1 MEFTVWAPQRQRV
14 RVVVDGAEHEMTR
27 TTCGWWGV
35 QVVGA
40 GPGSDYAFRLDEEG
54 TPLPDPRSRWQPHG
68 VHAASRVYDHS
79 AFTWTDQCWTGRAL
93 AGSVL
98 YELHIG
104 TFTPKG
110 TFDSAIERLG
120 HLVELGVDLV
130 EVMPVNAVDG
140 PRNWGYDGVG
150 WYAVTENYGGPDAFK
165 RFVDVCHARG
175 LGVVLDVVHNHLGP
189 SGAYLD
195 RFGPYFAGSN
205 IWGPT
210 LNLDG
215 PHSDEVRRY
224 VIDNALEWL
233 RHYHL
238 DGLRL
243 DAVHALRDTR
253 AIHLLEEL
261 AAQVDTLAAHLRR
274 PLSLIAESDL
284 NDPRLVTPRAAGG
297 YGLTAQW
304 DDDIHHCLHATLTG
318 ERQGYYADFGALP
331 DLARTLRGAFFHDG
345 RWSGFRQRTHG
356 RPVDTAHLPG
366 WKFVAYLQ
374 NHDQVGNRAT
384 GDRISATLSPGLLAC
399 GAALVLCSPYTPM
412 IFMGEEWGAATP
424 FQFFSFMPDEKLR
437 AAIRAGRYAEFAEH
451 GWAQTEV
458 PDPNDP
464 QTFRRS
470 QLDWSE
476 PDAEPHATLLS
487 LYRKLIALRKSRP
500 ELSDPRL
507 DALTVDVDERA
518 RTLVLHRGALR
529 VAVNLGTQPASVALD
544 GQPTEVLLA
553 SGQASTT
560 QGTLRLAGESFAVV
574 ALEAQRET
582 QRKSLRDN
590 TSKRSAPTPISE

>member
-1 MEFTVWAPQRQRV
+1 MEFTVWAPLRQRV
-14 RVVVDGAEHEMTR
+14 RVVVDGAEHELAR
-27 TTCGWWGV
+27 TTGGWWGADIS
-35 QVVGA
+35 GA
-40 GPGSDYAFRLDEEG
+40 ESAADYAFRLDEED
-54 TPLPDPRSRWQPHG
+54 TPLPDPRSRWQPNG
-68 VHAASRVYDHS
+68 VHAASRVYDHA
-79 AFTWTDQCWTGRAL
+79 AFKWTDDHWTGRAL

-104 TFTPKG
+104 TFTPIG
-110 TFDSAIERLG
+110 TFDSAIERLD
-120 HLVELGVDLV
+120 HLVELGIDLV

-150 WYAVTENYGGPDAFK
+150 WYTVTENYGGPDGFK
-165 RFVDVCHARG
+165 RFVDACHARG

-224 VIDNALEWL
+224 VIDNAVEWL

-253 AIHLLEEL
+253 ATHVLEEL
-261 AAQVDTLAAHLRR
+261 AAEVDALAAHLRR

-284 NDPRLVTPRAAGG
+284 NNSRLVTPRAAGG

-331 DLARTLRGAFFHDG
+331 ELARTLRTVFFHDG
-345 RWSGFRQRTHG
+345 RWSSFRQRSHG

-366 WKFVAYLQ
+366 WKFVSYLQ

-399 GAALVLCSPYTPM
+399 GAALVLCTPYTPM
-412 IFMGEEWGAATP
+412 IFMGEEWGATTP
-424 FQFFSFMPDEKLR
+424 FQFFSFMPDAQLQEAVR
-437 AAIRAGRYAEFAEH
+437 RGRYAEFAEH
-451 GWAQTEV
+451 GWDETDV
-458 PDPNDP
+458 PDPNDE
-464 QTFRRS
+464 QTFQRS
-470 QLDWSE
+470 KLDWSE
-476 PDAEPHATLLS
+476 PETQPHASVLRT
-487 LYRKLIALRKSRP
+487 YRKLIALRRHHP

-507 DALTVDVDERA
+507 DALTIDVDDQA

-529 VAVNLGTQPASVALD
+529 VVVNLGAQPATVALD
-544 GQPTEVLLA
+544 SAPTRVLLS
-553 SGQASTT
+553 SGQATPAKHT
-560 QGTLRLAGESFAVV
+560 VQLDGETFAVV
-574 ALEAQRET
+574 AVA
-582 QRKSLRDN
+582 S
-590 TSKRSAPTPISE
+590 

>member
-1 MEFTVWAPQRQRV
+1 MEFTVWAPLRQRV
-14 RVVVDGAEHEMTR
+14 AVVVDGAEHELAR
-27 TTCGWWGV
+27 TTGGWWGV
-35 QVVGA
+35 DIDGA
-40 GPGSDYAFRLDEEG
+40 GSGTDYAFQLDEED
-54 TPLPDPRSRWQPHG
+54 TPLPDPRSRWQPNG
-68 VHAASRVYDHS
+68 VHATSRVYDHA
-79 AFTWTDQCWTGRAL
+79 AFKWTDDHWTGRAL

-104 TFTPKG
+104 TFTPPG
-110 TFDSAIERLG
+110 TFDSAIERLD
-120 HLVELGVDLV
+120 HLVELGIDLV
-130 EVMPVNAVDG
+130 EVMPVNTVDG
-140 PRNWGYDGVG
+140 SRNWGYDGVG
-150 WYAVTENYGGPDAFK
+150 WYAVTENYGGPDGLK
-165 RFVDVCHARG
+165 RFVDACHARG
-175 LGVVLDVVHNHLGP
+175 LGVILDVVHNHLGP

-215 PHSDEVRRY
+215 PHSDQVRRY
-224 VIDNALEWL
+224 VIDNAVEWL
-233 RHYHL
+233 RDYHL

-253 AIHLLEEL
+253 ATHVLEEM
-261 AAQVDTLAAHLRR
+261 AVEVDALAAHLRR

-297 YGLTAQW
+297 VGLTAQW

-331 DLARTLRGAFFHDG
+331 DLARTLRAVFFHDG
-345 RWSGFRQRTHG
+345 RWSSFRQRTHG

-366 WKFVAYLQ
+366 WKFVSYLQ

-399 GAALVLCSPYTPM
+399 GAALVLCTPYTPM

-424 FQFFSFMPDEKLR
+424 FQFFSFMPDPQLQEAVR
-437 AAIRAGRYAEFAEH
+437 RGRYAEFAEH
-451 GWAQTEV
+451 GWNETDV
-458 PDPNDP
+458 PDPNDDE
-464 QTFRRS
+464 TFQRS
-470 QLDWSE
+470 KLDWSE
-476 PDAEPHATLLS
+476 PEKQPHANVLRM
-487 LYRKLIALRKSRP
+487 YRELIALRIRHP

-507 DALTVDVDERA
+507 DALTVDVDDQA

-529 VAVNLGTQPASVALD
+529 VVVNLSAQPATVALD
-544 GQPTEVLLA
+544 SAPTRVLLS
-553 SGQASTT
+553 SGQATTT
-560 QGTLRLAGESFAVV
+560 QHTVQLDGETFAVV
-574 ALEAQRET
+574 AVA
-582 QRKSLRDN
+582 S
-590 TSKRSAPTPISE
+590 

>member
-1 MEFTVWAPQRQRV
+1 MDFTVWAPLRQRV
-14 RVVVDGAEHEMTR
+14 RVVVNGTEHEMAKATG
-27 TTCGWWGV
+27 GWWCATV
-35 QVVGA
+35 PEVGS
-40 GPGSDYAFRLDEEG
+40 GSDYAFQLDEEG

-68 VHAASRVYDHS
+68 VHAASRIYDHS
-79 AFTWTDQCWTGRAL
+79 AFAWTDQRWTGRML

-104 TFTPKG
+104 TFTPDG
-110 TFDSAIERLG
+110 TFDSAIERLDYLAG
-120 HLVELGVDLV
+120 LGIDLI

-140 PRNWGYDGVG
+140 PRNWGYDGVD
-150 WYAVTENYGGPDAFK
+150 WYAVTENYGGPDGFK
-165 RFVDVCHARG
+165 RFVDACHARA

-233 RHYHL
+233 RDYHL

-253 AIHLLEEL
+253 ATHLLEEL
-261 AAQVDTLAAHLRR
+261 AVKVDALAGHLRR
-274 PLSLIAESDL
+274 PVSLIAESDL
-284 NDPRLVTPRAAGG
+284 NNPRLVTPRVAGG

-318 ERQGYYADFGALP
+318 ERQGYYGDFGALP

-366 WKFVAYLQ
+366 WKFVTYLQ

-412 IFMGEEWGAATP
+412 IFMGEEWGAVTP
-424 FQFFSFMPDEKLR
+424 FQFFSFMPDAELR
-437 AAIRAGRYAEFAEH
+437 EAIRRGRYAEFGEH
-451 GWAQTEV
+451 GWDETDV
-458 PDPNDP
+458 PDPNDE

-476 PDAEPHATLLS
+476 PGTEPHATLLRI
-487 LYRKLIALRKSRP
+487 YRELIALRKSRP
-500 ELSDPRL
+500 ELIDPRL
-507 DALTVDVDERA
+507 DALTVDVDEQT
-518 RTLVLHRGALR
+518 RTLVLHRGGLR
-529 VAVNLGTQPASVALD
+529 VAVNLSPQPATVALD
-544 GQPTEVLLA
+544 GQLTGVLLA
-553 SGQASTT
+553 SRKATAAQDTV
-560 QGTLRLAGESFAVV
+560 QLDGESFAVV
-574 ALEAQRET
+574 SLEVSGRAC
-582 QRKSLRDN
+582 
-590 TSKRSAPTPISE
+590 AATPAR

>member
-1 MEFTVWAPQRQRV
+1 MDFTVWAPQRQRLRIMV
-14 RVVVDGAEHEMTR
+14 NGAEHEMTK
-27 TTCGWWGV
+27 TAGGWWCV
-35 QVVGA
+35 NVGDV
-40 GPGSDYAFRLDEEG
+40 GSCSDYAFRLDEED
-54 TPLPDPRSRWQPHG
+54 TPLPDPRSRWQPNG

-79 AFTWTDQCWTGRAL
+79 AFEWTDQRWTGRAL
-93 AGSVL
+93 AGSLL

-104 TFTPKG
+104 TFTEGG
-110 TFDSAIERLG
+110 TFDSAIERLDY
-120 HLVELGVDLV
+120 LAELGVDLV

-165 RFVDVCHARG
+165 RFVDACHGRG
-175 LGVVLDVVHNHLGP
+175 LGVLLDVVHNHLGP

-233 RHYHL
+233 RDYHL

-253 AIHLLEEL
+253 AIHVLEEL
-261 AAQVDTLAAHLRR
+261 AAEVDTLAAHLRR

-284 NDPRLVTPRAAGG
+284 NDPRLVTARVAGG

-304 DDDIHHCLHATLTG
+304 DDDIHHCLHAALTG
-318 ERQGYYADFGALP
+318 ERQGYYGDFGALA

-345 RWSGFRQRTHG
+345 GWSSFRQRTHG

-366 WKFVAYLQ
+366 WKFVTYLQ

-424 FQFFSFMPDEKLR
+424 FQFFSFMPDAGVREAVR
-437 AAIRAGRYAEFAEH
+437 GGRYAEFAEH
-451 GWAQTEV
+451 GWDETDV
-458 PDPNDP
+458 PDPNDE
-464 QTFRRS
+464 QTFLRS
-470 QLDWSE
+470 RLNWSE
-476 PDAEPHATLLS
+476 PGSEPHATVLGI
-487 LYRKLIALRKSRP
+487 YRQLIALRKERP
-500 ELSDPRL
+500 ELSDPWL
-507 DALTVDVDERA
+507 HALAVDVDEDA
-518 RTLVLHRGALR
+518 RTLVLHRGGLR
-529 VAVNLGTQPASVALD
+529 VAVNLSPQGASIALN

-553 SGQASTT
+553 SGEATT
-560 QGTLRLAGESFAVV
+560 AQDTVQLAGESFAVV
-574 ALEAQRET
+574 RLEL
-582 QRKSLRDN
+582 SG
-590 TSKRSAPTPISE
+590 RSCAATPAR

>member
-1 MEFTVWAPQRQRV
+1 MLMEFRVWAPQRQRV
-14 RVVVDGAEHEMTR
+14 RVAVNGAEHEMT
-27 TTCGWWGV
+27 TTAGGWWCTDV
-35 QVVGA
+35 AGA
-40 GPGSDYAFRLDEEG
+40 AAGTDYAFLLDEEDP
-54 TPLPDPRSRWQPHG
+54 PLPDPRSRWQPNG
-68 VHAASRVYDHS
+68 VHAASRIYDHS
-79 AFTWTDQCWTGRAL
+79 AFEWTDQRWTGRAL

-104 TFTPKG
+104 TFTPDG

-120 HLVELGVDLV
+120 YLAELGIDLV
-130 EVMPVNAVDG
+130 DVMPVSAVDG

-165 RFVDVCHARG
+165 RLVDACHSRG

-195 RFGPYFAGSN
+195 RFGPYFAGST

-215 PHSDEVRRY
+215 PNSDEVRRY

-233 RHYHL
+233 RDYHL

-253 AIHLLEEL
+253 ATHVLEEL
-261 AAQVDTLAAHLRR
+261 AAEVDALAANLRR

-284 NDPRLVTPRAAGG
+284 NNPRLITPRVAGG

-304 DDDIHHCLHATLTG
+304 DDDIHHCLHAALTG
-318 ERQGYYADFGALP
+318 ERQGYYADFGGLP

-345 RWSGFRQRTHG
+345 RWSAFRQRTHG

-366 WKFVAYLQ
+366 WKFVSYLQ
-374 NHDQVGNRAT
+374 NHDQVGNRAA
-384 GDRISATLSPGLLAC
+384 GDRISASLSPGLLAC

-412 IFMGEEWGAATP
+412 IFMGEEWGAVTP
-424 FQFFSFMPDEKLR
+424 FQFFSFMPDEELR
-437 AAIRAGRYAEFAEH
+437 EAIRRGRIAEFAEH
-451 GWAQTEV
+451 GWDETGI
-458 PDPNDP
+458 PDPNEE
-464 QTFRRS
+464 QTFQRS
-470 QLDWSE
+470 RLDWSE
-476 PDAEPHATLLS
+476 PGAEPHTTLLRV
-487 LYRKLIALRKSRP
+487 YRELIALRRCRP

-507 DALTVDVDERA
+507 DALTVDVDEQS
-518 RTLVLHRGALR
+518 RTLVLHRGELR
-529 VAVNLGTQPASVALD
+529 VVVNLGSQPATVSLD
-544 GQPTEVLLA
+544 AQPADLLLA
-553 SGQASTT
+553 SGEATT
-560 QGTLRLAGESFAVV
+560 ARDALRLTGESFAVV
-574 ALEAQRET
+574 ALRT
-582 QRKSLRDN
+582 QRKSLRSS
-590 TSKRSAPTPISE
+590 TSTMSAPKPISE

>member
-1 MEFTVWAPQRQRV
+1 MDFTVWAPQRQRV
-14 RVVVDGAEHEMTR
+14 RVVVDGAEYELAR
-27 TTCGWWGV
+27 TVDGWWCAAV
-35 QVVGA
+35 PSAGA
-40 GPGSDYAFRLDEEG
+40 GSDYAFRLDEED
-54 TPLPDPRSRWQPHG
+54 PALPDPRSRWQPDG
-68 VHAASRVYDHS
+68 VHAPSRVYGHG
-79 AFTWTDQCWTGRAL
+79 AFEWTDQRWTGRAL

-104 TFTPKG
+104 TFTPGG
-110 TFDSAIERLG
+110 TFDSAIERLD
-120 HLVELGVDLV
+120 HLVELGIDLV

-165 RFVDVCHARG
+165 RFVDACHAHG

-195 RFGPYFAGSN
+195 RFGPYFAGRT

-224 VIDNALEWL
+224 VIDNTLEWL
-233 RHYHL
+233 RDYHL

-253 AIHLLEEL
+253 ATHLLEEL
-261 AAQVDTLAAHLRR
+261 AAEVDTLAVHLRR

-284 NDPRLVTPRAAGG
+284 NNPRLVTPRVAGG

-304 DDDIHHCLHATLTG
+304 DDDVHHCLHATLTG

-345 RWSGFRQRTHG
+345 RWSIFRQRTHG

-366 WKFVAYLQ
+366 WKFVTYLQ

-384 GDRISATLSPGLLAC
+384 GDRISASLSPGLLAC

-412 IFMGEEWGAATP
+412 IFMGEEWGARTP
-424 FQFFSFMPDEKLR
+424 FQFFSFMPDVEVR
-437 AAIRAGRYAEFAEH
+437 EATRRGRYAEFAEH
-451 GWAQTEV
+451 GWDETDV
-458 PDPNDP
+458 PDPNDEK
-464 QTFRRS
+464 TFRRS
-470 QLDWSE
+470 LLDWSE
-476 PDAEPHATLLS
+476 PGTEPHAGLLR
-487 LYRKLIALRKSRP
+487 LYRDLVALRKRRP

-507 DALTVDVDERA
+507 DALIVDVDEQA
-518 RTLVLHRGALR
+518 RTLVLHRGPLR
-529 VAVNLGTQPASVALD
+529 VVVNLSAQPATIALGD
-544 GQPTEVLLA
+544 QPIQVLLS
-553 SGQASTT
+553 SGDATT
-560 QGTLRLAGESFAVV
+560 AQDTVQLDGESFAVV
-574 ALEAQRET
+574 ALELSGKACAESPAR
-582 QRKSLRDN
+582 
-590 TSKRSAPTPISE
+590 

>member
-1 MEFTVWAPQRQRV
+1 MDIKVWAPQRQRV
-14 RVVVDGAEHEMTR
+14 RVVVDGVEHDMVR
-27 TTCGWWGV
+27 TGGGWWASAVNGAEPGV
-35 QVVGA
+35 
-40 GPGSDYAFRLDEEG
+40 DYAFRLDEED
-54 TPLPDPRSRWQPHG
+54 TALPDPRSRWQPNG
-68 VHAASRVYDHS
+68 VHEASRIYDHT
-79 AFTWTDQCWTGRAL
+79 AFPWTDGHWTGRAL

-98 YELHIG
+98 YELHVG
-104 TFTPKG
+104 TFTAAG
-110 TFDSAIERLG
+110 TFDSAIERLD
-120 HLVELGVDLV
+120 HLVEIGVDLV

-150 WYAVTENYGGPDAFK
+150 WYAVTENYGGPNSFK
-165 RFVDVCHARG
+165 RFVDACHARG

-195 RFGPYFAGSN
+195 RFGPYFSGSN

-253 AIHLLEEL
+253 ATHVLEEL
-261 AAQVDTLAAHLRR
+261 AAEVDALAAQLRR

-284 NDPRLVTPRAAGG
+284 NNPRLVTPRAAGG

-331 DLARTLRGAFFHDG
+331 DLARTLRRVFFHDG
-345 RWSGFRQRTHG
+345 RWSSFRQRSHG

-366 WKFVAYLQ
+366 WKFVSYLQ

-399 GAALVLCSPYTPM
+399 GAALVLCTPYTPM

-424 FQFFSFMPDEKLR
+424 FQFFSFMPDPQLR
-437 AAIRAGRYAEFAEH
+437 DAVRRGRHAEFAEH
-451 GWAQTEV
+451 GWDATDV
-458 PDPNDP
+458 PDPNDE
-464 QTFRRS
+464 QTFDRS
-470 QLDWSE
+470 KLDWSE
-476 PDAEPHATLLS
+476 LEKQPHASVLHIYRELITL
-487 LYRKLIALRKSRP
+487 RRRHP

-507 DALTVDVDERA
+507 DGLTVDVDDQD

-529 VAVNLGTQPASVALD
+529 VAVNLSGRPATIALD
-544 GQPTEVLLA
+544 RTPTQVLLS
-553 SGQASTT
+553 SGQVTT
-560 QGTLRLAGESFAVV
+560 AQRAVRIDGEAFAVV
-574 ALEAQRET
+574 GVA
-582 QRKSLRDN
+582 S
-590 TSKRSAPTPISE
+590 

>member
-1 MEFTVWAPQRQRV
+1 MDFTVWAPQRQRV
-14 RVVVDGAEHEMTR
+14 RVVVDGVEHELAR
-27 TTCGWWGV
+27 TTGGWWGGTV
-35 QVVGA
+35 ADA
-40 GPGSDYAFRLDEEG
+40 GSGSDYAFRLEDED
-54 TPLPDPRSRWQPHG
+54 TLLPDPRSRWQPNG
-68 VHAASRVYDHS
+68 VHAASRVYDHGK
-79 AFTWTDQCWTGRAL
+79 FTWNDQSWTGRAL
-93 AGSVL
+93 PGSVL

-104 TFTPKG
+104 TFTPGG
-110 TFDSAIERLG
+110 TFDSAIERLD

-165 RFVDVCHARG
+165 RFVDTCHGRG
-175 LGVVLDVVHNHLGP
+175 MGVVLDVVHNHLGP

-205 IWGPT
+205 IWGPS

-215 PHSDEVRRY
+215 PQSDEVRRY

-233 RHYHL
+233 RDYHL

-253 AIHLLEEL
+253 ATHLLEGL
-261 AAQVDTLAAHLRR
+261 AIDVDALASHLRR

-284 NDPRLVTPRAAGG
+284 NDPRLVTPRATGG
-297 YGLTAQW
+297 YGLAAQW

-318 ERQGYYADFGALP
+318 ERNGYYADFGALP
-331 DLARTLRGAFFHDG
+331 DLARTLRSVFFHDG
-345 RWSGFRQRTHG
+345 RWSSFRQRCHG
-356 RPVDTAHLPG
+356 RPVDTARLPG
-366 WKFVAYLQ
+366 WKFLAYLQ

-384 GDRISATLSPGLLAC
+384 GDRISATLSPGLLTC

-424 FQFFSFMPDEKLR
+424 FQFFSFMPDVGLR
-437 AAIRAGRYAEFAEH
+437 EAIRRGRYAEFAEH
-451 GWAQTEV
+451 GWEDADV
-458 PDPNDP
+458 PDPNDE
-464 QTFRRS
+464 QTFVHSR
-470 QLDWSE
+470 LDWSE
-476 PDAEPHATLLS
+476 PGTEPHATVLRI
-487 LYRKLIALRKSRP
+487 YRELIALRQCRP

-507 DALTVDVDERA
+507 DRLTVDVNADD

-529 VAVNLGTQPASVALD
+529 VVVNLSAQQITVALD
-544 GQPTEVLLA
+544 GQPTQVLLA
-553 SGQASTT
+553 SGEATT
-560 QGTLRLAGESFAVV
+560 AQGSVRLDGESFAVV
-574 ALEAQRET
+574 TFGA
-582 QRKSLRDN
+582 
-590 TSKRSAPTPISE
+590 

>member
-1 MEFTVWAPQRQRV
+1 MEFTVWAPLRRRV
-14 RVVVDGAEHEMTR
+14 AVVVDGAEHELAR
-27 TTCGWWGV
+27 TTGGWWGV
-35 QVVGA
+35 DIDGA
-40 GPGSDYAFRLDEEG
+40 GSGTDYAFRLDDED
-54 TPLPDPRSRWQPHG
+54 TPLPDPRSRWQPNG
-68 VHAASRVYDHS
+68 VHATSRVYDHA
-79 AFTWTDQCWTGRAL
+79 AFKWTDDKWTGRAL

-104 TFTPKG
+104 TFTPPG
-110 TFDSAIERLG
+110 TFDSAIERLD
-120 HLVELGVDLV
+120 HLVELGIDLV

-140 PRNWGYDGVG
+140 SRNWGYDGVG
-150 WYAVTENYGGPDAFK
+150 WYAVTENYGGPDGLK
-165 RFVDVCHARG
+165 RFVDACHARG
-175 LGVVLDVVHNHLGP
+175 LGVILDVVHNHLGP

-215 PHSDEVRRY
+215 PHSDQVRRY
-224 VIDNALEWL
+224 VIDNAVEWL
-233 RHYHL
+233 RGYHL

-253 AIHLLEEL
+253 ATHVLEEM
-261 AAQVDTLAAHLRR
+261 AAEVDALAAHLRR

-284 NDPRLVTPRAAGG
+284 NNPRLVTPRAAGG
-297 YGLTAQW
+297 FGLTAQW

-331 DLARTLRGAFFHDG
+331 DLARTLRTVFFHDG
-345 RWSGFRQRTHG
+345 RWSSFRQRTHG

-366 WKFVAYLQ
+366 WKFVSYLQ

-399 GAALVLCSPYTPM
+399 GAALVLCTPYTPM

-424 FQFFSFMPDEKLR
+424 FQFFSFMPDPQLQEAVR
-437 AAIRAGRYAEFAEH
+437 RGRYAEFAEH
-451 GWAQTEV
+451 GWNETDV
-458 PDPNDP
+458 PDPNDDE
-464 QTFRRS
+464 TFQRS
-470 QLDWSE
+470 KLDWSE
-476 PDAEPHATLLS
+476 PEKQPHANVLRM
-487 LYRKLIALRKSRP
+487 YRELIALRIRHP

-507 DALTVDVDERA
+507 DALTVDVDDQA

-529 VAVNLGTQPASVALD
+529 VVVNLNAQPATVALD
-544 GQPTEVLLA
+544 SAPTRVLLS
-553 SGQASTT
+553 SGQATT
-560 QGTLRLAGESFAVV
+560 AQHTVQLDGETFAVV
-574 ALEAQRET
+574 AVA
-582 QRKSLRDN
+582 S
-590 TSKRSAPTPISE
+590 

>member
-1 MEFTVWAPQRQRV
+1 MDFTVWAPLRQRV
-14 RVVVDGAEHEMTR
+14 RVVVNGAEHEMAR
-27 TTCGWWGV
+27 TPGGWWC
-35 QVVGA
+35 GA
-40 GPGSDYAFRLDEEG
+40 VPGTGPGADYAFRLDEEDI
-54 TPLPDPRSRWQPHG
+54 PLPDPRSRWQPGG

-79 AFTWTDQCWTGRAL
+79 AFEWTDQRWTGRAL

-104 TFTPKG
+104 TFTPAG
-110 TFDSAIERLG
+110 TFDSAIE
-120 HLVELGVDLV
+120 HLEHLAELGVDLV

-165 RFVDVCHARG
+165 RFVDACHARG

-189 SGAYLD
+189 SGAYLE

-205 IWGPT
+205 LWGPA

-224 VIDNALEWL
+224 VIDNAVQWL
-233 RHYHL
+233 RDYHL

-253 AIHLLEEL
+253 ATHLLEEL
-261 AAQVDTLAAHLRR
+261 AAEVDTLAAHLRR

-284 NDPRLVTPRAAGG
+284 NDPRLVTSRAAGG

-345 RWSGFRQRTHG
+345 HWSRFRQRTHG

-366 WKFVAYLQ
+366 WKFVTYLQ

-424 FQFFSFMPDEKLR
+424 FQFFSYMPDAGMR
-437 AAIRAGRYAEFAEH
+437 AAIQRGRYAEFAEH
-451 GWAQTEV
+451 GWDETDV
-458 PDPNDP
+458 PDPNDE

-476 PDAEPHATLLS
+476 PGAEPHATLLRV
-487 LYRKLIALRKSRP
+487 YRELIALRACRP

-507 DALTVDVDERA
+507 DALTVDVDEQV

-529 VAVNLGTQPASVALD
+529 VVVNLSAQLATVALD
-544 GQPTEVLLA
+544 GQPTQVLLA
-553 SGQASTT
+553 SGEATT
-560 QGTLRLAGESFAVV
+560 AQDTVQLDGESFAVV
-574 ALEAQRET
+574 ALDLSGRAC
-582 QRKSLRDN
+582 
-590 TSKRSAPTPISE
+590 APTPAR

>member
-1 MEFTVWAPQRQRV
+1 VNITVWAPQRQRV
-14 RVVVDGAEHEMTR
+14 RVVVDGTDEHELNR
-27 TTCGWWGV
+27 TGGGWWCADV
-35 QVVGA
+35 A
-40 GPGSDYAFRLDEEG
+40 AWPGSDYAFLLDDDE
-54 TPLPDPRSRWQPHG
+54 TPLPDPRSRWQPNG
-68 VHAASRVYDHS
+68 VHAASRVYDH
-79 AFTWTDQCWTGRAL
+79 ATFEWTDQRWTGRAL

-104 TFTPKG
+104 TFTPGG
-110 TFDSAIERLG
+110 TFDSAIGYLG
-120 HLVELGVDLV
+120 HLTELGVDLV

-165 RFVDVCHARG
+165 RFVDACHARG
-175 LGVVLDVVHNHLGP
+175 LGVILDVVYNHLGP

-205 IWGPT
+205 IWGPA

-224 VIDNALEWL
+224 VIGNALEWL
-233 RHYHL
+233 GDYHL

-253 AIHLLEEL
+253 AIRLLEEM
-261 AAQVDTLAAHLRR
+261 AAEVDALAAHLRR

-297 YGLTAQW
+297 YGLAAQW
-304 DDDIHHCLHATLTG
+304 DDDIHHCLHAVLTG

-331 DLARTLRGAFFHDG
+331 DLARTLRRGFFHDG
-345 RWSGFRQRTHG
+345 RWSSFRQRTHG

-366 WKFVAYLQ
+366 WKFLAYLQ

-424 FQFFSFMPDEKLR
+424 FQFFSFMPDAGLR
-437 AAIRAGRYAEFAEH
+437 EAIRRGRYAEFAEH
-451 GWAQTEV
+451 GWDDTDV
-458 PDPNDP
+458 PDPNDE
-464 QTFRRS
+464 QTFRCSR
-470 QLDWSE
+470 LDWSE
-476 PDAEPHATLLS
+476 PATEPHATLLR
-487 LYRKLIALRKSRP
+487 LYRELIALRKCRP

-507 DALTVDVDERA
+507 DALAVDVDEQA
-518 RTLVLHRGALR
+518 GTLVLHRGALR
-529 VAVNLGTQPASVALD
+529 VVVNLSAQPATVALD
-544 GQPTEVLLA
+544 SQPAGVLLA
-553 SGQASTT
+553 SGEVTAEQHTV
-560 QGTLRLAGESFAVV
+560 RLDGESFAVV
-574 ALEAQRET
+574 ALELSERACAT
-582 QRKSLRDN
+582 
-590 TSKRSAPTPISE
+590 TPGR

>member
-1 MEFTVWAPQRQRV
+1 MDFAVWAPQRRRV
-14 RVVVDGAEHEMTR
+14 RVVVDGVEHDLAR
-27 TTCGWWGV
+27 TTGGWWGV
-35 QVVGA
+35 DVVGA
-40 GPGSDYAFRLDEEG
+40 GPGADYAFRLDEEEAS
-54 TPLPDPRSRWQPHG
+54 LPDPRSRWQPDG
-68 VHAASRVYDHS
+68 VHAASRVYDHG
-79 AFTWTDQCWTGRAL
+79 AFEWTDQGWTGRAL
-93 AGSVL
+93 PGSVL
-98 YELHIG
+98 YELHMG
-104 TFTPKG
+104 TFTPG
-110 TFDSAIERLG
+110 GAFDSAIERLD

-165 RFVDVCHARG
+165 RFVDACHGRG

-205 IWGPT
+205 IWGPS

-233 RHYHL
+233 RDYHL

-253 AIHLLEEL
+253 ATHLLEEL
-261 AAQVDTLAAHLRR
+261 AIEVDALASHLRR

-304 DDDIHHCLHATLTG
+304 DDDIHHCLHVTLTG

-331 DLARTLRGAFFHDG
+331 DLARTLRRVFFHDG
-345 RWSGFRQRTHG
+345 RWSSFRQRTHG
-356 RPVDTAHLPG
+356 RPVDTARLSG
-366 WKFVAYLQ
+366 WKFLAYLQ

-412 IFMGEEWGAATP
+412 IFMGEEWGATTP
-424 FQFFSFMPDEKLR
+424 FQFFSFMPDAELR
-437 AAIRAGRYAEFAEH
+437 EAIRRGRYAEFAEH
-451 GWAQTEV
+451 GWDDADV
-458 PDPNDP
+458 PDPNDE
-464 QTFRRS
+464 QTFLRS
-470 QLDWSE
+470 RLDWSE
-476 PDAEPHATLLS
+476 PGTEPHATLLRI
-487 LYRKLIALRKSRP
+487 YRELIALRKRCP
-500 ELSDPRL
+500 ELSDSRL
-507 DALTVDVDERA
+507 DQLTVDVDAQA

-529 VAVNLGTQPASVALD
+529 VAVNLSAQPVTFALD
-544 GQPTEVLLA
+544 GRATQVLLA
-553 SGQASTT
+553 SGCASTAIDNV
-560 QGTLRLAGESFAVV
+560 RLDGESFAVV
-574 ALEAQRET
+574 VLA
-582 QRKSLRDN
+582 S
-590 TSKRSAPTPISE
+590 